1 MPPVTWTAGELES
14 PMTSNAATALSALP
28 AQSAQSAPQLT
39 RADGKPLLLIVDDNP
54 ANLLLLGELLD
65 GTYAVRF
72 AKSGPQALAAAAMAP
87 VPSLILL
94 DVMMPDMD
102 GYTVLERL
110 NADPRM
116 AGVPVIF
123 VTAKDSFEDE
133 ERGLRL
139 GAVDYVTKPINPV
152 VLMARVATHL
162 ELKRSRDRLAAQNA
176 NLEAEVARRVRHME
190 LVQEVSVRALASLG
204 ETRDNETGHH
214 IRRTQLY
221 IQVLGD
227 HLRAHPRFAA
237 PLEPHRLAL
246 IVGAAPLHDI
256 GKIGIR
262 DEILLKP
269 GKLTPAE
276 FEVMKT
282 HATIGGAAI
291 DRAMRDVAVD
301 HGEELAEALAAGDGT
316 AGSGPLDFLLVARE
330 IAVGHHEKWDGTGYP
345 LGLKGDDIPVSARLM
360 ALADVFD
367 ALVSRRVYKAP
378 MPIAE
383 VRQIILD
390 GRGRHFDPDIVDA
403 FLVCEPDFSA
413 IARRLADPDDPAG

>member
-1 MPPVTWTAGELES
+1 MIP
-14 PMTSNAATALSALP
+14 SALAP
-28 AQSAQSAPQLT
+28 TPSATGTAPE
-39 RADGKPLLLIVDDNP
+39 ADKPLLLIVDDNP

-65 GTYAVRF
+65 GPYAVRF
-72 AKSGPQALAAAAMAP
+72 AKSGPQALVAAVMAP
-87 VPSLILL
+87 LPSLILL
-94 DVMMPDMD
+94 DVMMPEMD
-102 GYTVLERL
+102 GYTVIEKLQ
-110 NADPRM
+110 ADPRVVS
-116 AGVPVIF
+116 VPVIF

-176 NLEAEVARRVRHME
+176 DLEAEVARRVRHMQM
-190 LVQEVSVRALASLG
+190 VQEVSVRALASLG

-221 IQVLGD
+221 IQVLGER
-227 HLRAHPRFAA
+227 LRAHPRFVGQLQ
-237 PLEPHRLAL
+237 PRRLSL

-269 GKLTPAE
+269 GRLTPAE

-282 HATIGGAAI
+282 HAASGGAAI

-301 HGEELAEALAAGDGT
+301 HGDELAEALAAGQGEP
-316 AGSGPLDFLLVARE
+316 GSGPLDFLLVARE
-330 IAVGHHEKWDGTGYP
+330 IAVGHHEKWDGSGYP
-345 LGLKGDDIPVSARLM
+345 LGLQGDDIPVGARLM

-378 MPIAE
+378 MPMDQ
-383 VRQIILD
+383 VKQVILE

-403 FLVCEPDFSA
+403 FLSCEQDFRA
-413 IARRLADPDDPAG
+413 IAQRLADPDEPVA

>member
-1 MPPVTWTAGELES
+1 M
-14 PMTSNAATALSALP
+14 
-28 AQSAQSAPQLT
+28 
-39 RADGKPLLLIVDDNP
+39 DDNP
-54 ANLLLLGELLD
+54 ANLLLLGELLE
-65 GTYAVRF
+65 GPYAVRF
-72 AKSGPQALAAAAMAP
+72 AKSGPQALSAVAMAP
-87 VPSLILL
+87 LPSLILL

-102 GYTVLERL
+102 GYTVLEKLR
-110 NADPRM
+110 ADPRV

-176 NLEAEVARRVRHME
+176 DLEAEVARRVRHMQI
-190 LVQEVSVRALASLG
+190 VQEVSVRALASLG

-221 IQVLGD
+221 IQVLGE
-227 HLRAHPRFAA
+227 HLRTHPRYAA
-237 PLEPHRLAL
+237 QLQPLRLTL

-282 HATIGGAAI
+282 HASIGGAAI
-291 DRAMRDVAVD
+291 DRAIGDVAVD
-301 HGEELAEALAAGDGT
+301 HGSELAEALAAGQDEHG
-316 AGSGPLDFLLVARE
+316 AGPLDFLLVARE
-330 IAVGHHEKWDGTGYP
+330 IAVGHHEKWDGSGYP
-345 LGLKGDDIPVSARLM
+345 AGLKGDAIPVSARLM

-367 ALVSRRVYKAP
+367 ALISRRVFKAP
-378 MPIAE
+378 MPME
-383 VRQIILD
+383 QVKQIIRE

-403 FLVCEPDFSA
+403 FLACEQEFAA
-413 IARRLADPDDPAG
+413 IARRLADPEDASA

>member
-1 MPPVTWTAGELES
+1 ME
-14 PMTSNAATALSALP
+14 
-28 AQSAQSAPQLT
+28 
-39 RADGKPLLLIVDDNP
+39 PL
-54 ANLLLLGELLD
+54 
-65 GTYAVRF
+65 
-72 AKSGPQALAAAAMAP
+72 
-87 VPSLILL
+87 PSLILL

-102 GYTVLERL
+102 GYTVLEKLR
-110 NADPRM
+110 AMPQV

-162 ELKRSRDRLAAQNA
+162 ELKRSRDRLADQNA
-176 NLEAEVARRVRHME
+176 DLEAEVARRVRHMG

-221 IQVLGD
+221 IQVLGE
-227 HLRAHPRFAA
+227 HLQSHPRFAGQLQ
-237 PLEPHRLAL
+237 PRQLAL

-269 GKLTPAE
+269 GRLTAAE
-276 FEVMKT
+276 FEIMKT

-301 HGEELAEALAAGDGT
+301 HGEELAEALAAGKGN

-330 IAVGHHEKWDGTGYP
+330 IAVGHHEKWDGSGYP
-345 LGLKGDDIPVSARLM
+345 LGLKGDAIPVSARLM

-367 ALVSRRVYKAP
+367 ALISRRVYKAP
-378 MPIAE
+378 MPMAE
-383 VRQIILD
+383 VRQIIQD

-403 FLVCEPDFSA
+403 YVVCEPAFLA
-413 IARRLADPDDPAG
+413 IARRLADPEEPVT